1 MHMRFTLFLVAATR
15 MLAADA
21 PQTKLENGKL
31 KAVFHLPGKDGY
43 YRGSRFDWSGV
54 IKSLSFNGHEY
65 FGVWFDKYDPELH
78 DAITGPVEE
87 FLSGD
92 EALGYAAAKPG
103 ETFVRIG
110 IGALRRPDSKPFE
123 RFGRYELVNR
133 GTRSIAEKRDRIIF
147 RHELNDAASGYAYKY
162 EKTVRMVPGEATMII
177 EHRLKNMGKKTIA
190 TESYNHNFFMIDGE
204 PTGPNM
210 QVKFAFAAKP
220 DRDMSAMA
228 GSISDSQLSYSR
240 ELPKG
245 ESVFTEVKGFG
256 GEAKDYDLRIENRK
270 TRAGVRIRGDQPLSK
285 VVFWSIKTVLC
296 PEPYVRMDIAPGKTY
311 SWSIRYDFYTF

>member
-1 MHMRFTLFLVAATR
+1 MHMRFTLGLVAAIG
-15 MLAADA
+15 MFAADA
-21 PQTKLENGKL
+21 PQAKLENGKL
-31 KAVFHLPGKDGY
+31 KAVFYLPGKDGY

-65 FGVWFDKYDPELH
+65 FGVWFDKYDAELH

-110 IGALRRPDSKPFE
+110 IGALRRPDGKPFE
-123 RFGRYELVNR
+123 RFGRYQLVNS
-133 GTRSIAEKRDRIIF
+133 GSRSLSEKRDRIIF

-177 EHRLKNMGKKTIA
+177 EHRLKNTGKKAIA
-190 TESYNHNFFMIDGE
+190 SESYNHNFFMIDGE

-228 GSISDSQLSYSR
+228 GSIVDSQLSYSR
-240 ELPKG
+240 VLPKG

-256 GEAKDYDLRIENRK
+256 SEAKDYDIRIENKK

-285 VVFWSIKTVLC
+285 VVFWSISTVLC

-311 SWSIRYDFYTF
+311 SWSIRYDFYSF